1 MTSASPRG
9 EKIVFPALRGR
20 TTRITARDAD
30 LGRRVGWRR
39 KTSRLAC
46 SAIAAALVL
55 VATGCGR
62 EEPDLVNG
70 KQLFVE
76 QCGTCHAL
84 ERAGTQAARGPDLDA
99 AFAPARE
106 DGLGEETVQGVIR
119 EQIANVR
126 VGSAMPEDLVTG
138 ADAQDVAAYVAEVAG
153 MPGEDTGQLAS
164 AGLAGATEP
173 EQIYTAAG
181 CGGCHTFTAAGTN
194 ASVGP
199 NLDELASAADQRVPN
214 LDAEEY
220 AEEAIVDPDAFVVDG
235 FSAGVMPDNY
245 GEQLDEEQVGVL
257 VEYLLNPEGG

>member
-1 MTSASPRG
+1 
-9 EKIVFPALRGR
+9 LRGP
-20 TTRITARDAD
+20 TTPLRARGAALDGLRATGR
-30 LGRRVGWRR
+30 GRRF
-39 KTSRLAC
+39 AC
-46 SAIAAALVL
+46 SAITAAAIAIVT
-55 VATGCGR
+55 AGCGR
-62 EEPDLVNG
+62 EEADLVNG

-84 ERAGTQAARGPDLDA
+84 GRAGTQAARGPDLDA
-99 AFAPARE
+99 AFGPARE
-106 DGLGEETVQGVIR
+106 DGLGEQTVQGVVR

-126 VGSAMPEDLVTG
+126 RGSTMPADLVTG
-138 ADAQDVAAYVAEVAG
+138 KDAQDVAAYVAEVAG

-181 CGGCHTFTAAGTN
+181 CGGCHTFAPAGTS

-199 NLDELASAADQRVPN
+199 SLDELAGVADQREPG

-220 AEEAIVDPDAFVVDG
+220 TEAAIVDPDAFIVDG

-245 GEQLDEEQVGVL
+245 GEQLDEEQVAAL